1 MKRST
6 KFRNQRN
13 THAIFELSLSKTSV
27 GLKRGKGLDVD
38 RNDAERIDRLLAPLA
53 MQVLECPGT
62 VGGYVQPLV
71 FLVDPE
77 AGLIGMK
84 GRRVRRC
91 SLAATSHGSSAS

>member
-6 KFRNQRN
+6 KFRNQRD

-71 FLVDPE
+71 FCGATFLVNMRDIEPRKE
-77 AGLIGMK
+77 DDGFDGAFL
-84 GRRVRRC
+84 
-91 SLAATSHGSSAS
+91 SP